1 LIRLVANSM
10 AFSNRG
16 MERRPI
22 DAVLA
27 ELDEIIGTCERR
39 RTADG
44 YFAAL
49 YRRVTA
55 EVKARI
61 DSGAFDDGTRME
73 QFDVVFARRYIEAWR
88 SRERGDPVTGVWSVA
103 LDCSRDFWPVVMQ
116 HLLLG
121 MNAHINLD
129 LGIAAASVA
138 PGSAIHSLK
147 RDFDAINGILG
158 DMVDEVQD
166 RLAQI
171 WPAMRWLDRTGGVVD
186 EAVVNFSIRR
196 AREHAWSV
204 ATALAGM
211 PSVEEREAFIRD
223 TDASMA
229 ALGQKVRD
237 PGIKLRIVLGAIRL
251 RERGTVATK
260 LDALFD

>member
-1 LIRLVANSM
+1 MHPGS
-10 AFSNRG
+10 
-16 MERRPI
+16 I

-27 ELDEIIGTCERR
+27 ELDSIIDKSEHGRI
-39 RTADG
+39 ADG

-61 DSGAFDDGTRME
+61 ERGAFDDCARME
-73 QFDVVFARRYIEAWR
+73 QFDVIFARRYIDAWKC
-88 SRERGDPVTGVWSVA
+88 RERGEPVTGVWSVA

-196 AREHAWSV
+196 AREHAWTV

-211 PSVEEREAFIRD
+211 PSAEEREAFICA

-229 ALGQKVRD
+229 ALGRRVRH
-237 PGIKLRIVLGAIRL
+237 PGLRLSLILAFIRL
-251 RERGTVATK
+251 RERGSVADK
-260 LDALFD
+260 LAILRR